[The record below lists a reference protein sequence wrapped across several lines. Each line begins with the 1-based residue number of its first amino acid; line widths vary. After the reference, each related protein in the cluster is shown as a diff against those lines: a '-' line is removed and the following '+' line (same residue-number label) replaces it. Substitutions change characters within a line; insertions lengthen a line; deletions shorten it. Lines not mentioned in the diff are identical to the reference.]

1 MAQKCIDIVP
11 IYQSQPGK
19 FLSQILDLIK
29 YDFVFF
35 SSTIDVFSNKRRRE
49 IKQKSGLSW
58 ELQKEQK
65 IYLTF
70 IKNLS
75 LFYRLREL
83 PDMFLCIRTLFKQR
97 YKVNL
102 HGIS

>member
-58 ELQKEQK
+58 ELQKEHFSNKK
-65 IYLTF
+65 IKVLNTGALF
-70 IKNLS
+70 VHILLS
-75 LFYRLREL
+75 WS
-83 PDMFLCIRTLFKQR
+83 DGK
-97 YKVNL
+97 
-102 HGIS
+102 GI